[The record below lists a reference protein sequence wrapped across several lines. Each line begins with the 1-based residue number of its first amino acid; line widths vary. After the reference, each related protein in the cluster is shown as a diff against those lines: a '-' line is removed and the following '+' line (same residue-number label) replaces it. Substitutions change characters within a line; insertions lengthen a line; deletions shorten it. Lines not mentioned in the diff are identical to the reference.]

1 MRADDVRAA
10 VRGGRDRRTRRR
22 ARSFPGAADPR
33 AAVLSRVAPVRYGRR
48 VLPPCT
54 PTVWALAYSIVRARC
69 GDASP
74 LADDRHNRV
83 ARYVLAQHAG
93 MPDYLRL
100 PFAALTVVFGLSAL
114 ALTGRTF
121 RALPHERRWRV
132 VEAWRRLP
140 VSFARDLLR
149 FYEGLV
155 VFAWF
160 TVEHGGDLD

>member
-1 MRADDVRAA
+1 MGQDAGSVRE
-10 VRGGRDRRTRRR
+10 
-22 ARSFPGAADPR
+22 
-33 AAVLSRVAPVRYGRR
+33 RVRR
-48 VLPPCT
+48 VIERRSEDIERR
-54 PTVWALAYSIVRARC
+54 WLARVQQDIVKQPGVELTLLR
-69 GDASP
+69 D
-74 LADDRHNRV
+74 
-83 ARYVLAQHAG
+83 G

-100 PFAALTVVFGLSAL
+100 PFAALTVVFGLTAV

-121 RALPHERRWRV
+121 HALPHERRWRV

-160 TVEHGGDLD
+160 TLEHGGELG

>member
-1 MRADDVRAA
+1 MA
-10 VRGGRDRRTRRR
+10 
-22 ARSFPGAADPR
+22 
-33 AAVLSRVAPVRYGRR
+33 RVATVGC
-48 VLPPCT
+48 VLPT
-54 PTVWALAYSIVRARC
+54 FAPTVSALAYSIVRARC

-83 ARYVLAQHAG
+83 VRYVLAQHAG

-100 PFAALTVVFGLSAL
+100 PFAALTVVFGLTAL
-114 ALTGRTF
+114 VFGGRTF
-121 RALPHERRWRV
+121 HALPHERRWRV

-160 TVEHGGDLD
+160 TLEHGGDLA

>member
-1 MRADDVRAA
+1 MR
-10 VRGGRDRRTRRR
+10 
-22 ARSFPGAADPR
+22 P
-33 AAVLSRVAPVRYGRR
+33 AVLAPGPVQTACCRAPCRSATVVG
-48 VLPPCT
+48 VLPT
-54 PTVWALAYSIVRARC
+54 FAPTVSALAYSIVRARC
-69 GDASP
+69 GDASS

-83 ARYVLAQHAG
+83 VRYVLAQHAG

-100 PFAALTVVFGLSAL
+100 PFAALTVVFGLTAV
-114 ALTGRTF
+114 AFTGRTF
-121 RALPHERRWRV
+121 HALPHERRWRV

-160 TVEHGGDLD
+160 TLEHGGDLA